1 MICNCGLSRWPIL
14 AAMPYALGLITK
26 SHKVEGEKQLSK
38 ASADLYIHTTVC
50 T

>member
-14 AAMPYALGLITK
+14 AAMPDALGLITK
-26 SHKVEGEKQLSK
+26 SHKVEGEKQLRK
-38 ASADLYIHTTVC
+38 ATADLYIHTTVC